1 MTTKTNTLVTYE
13 TVAQACEALSAEGKR
28 PSVRAILAQLG
39 GGSPNAVLDHQRQ
52 WKAGRPTVKSA
63 DIQVDPRIGLIVAE
77 QIAQAVAAA
86 RADIEAQLAESE
98 QDAETVGK
106 AGREAEERASAL
118 AEELEAAKAKLQA
131 MAGQIDQLNAD
142 AEKVKAEAGERVK
155 AAEERACDGIAKAE
169 DEARREREAR
179 EAAQM
184 QMAKAEL
191 RLEALPR
198 LEAEIDQMRAEI
210 AQERKA
216 RQAAEQGAAVAVE
229 KASGLAERLT
239 EAKARI
245 AVLEKAEEKLA
256 ALTDSYHKQQGELL
270 AANMAV
276 AQAGGVQ
283 LTNGEAQ
290 NVKN

>member
-1 MTTKTNTLVTYE
+1 MATKTNTLVTYE

-86 RADIEAQLAESE
+86 RADIEVQLAEAE

-106 AGREAEERASAL
+106 AGREAEERAAAL
-118 AEELEAAKAKLQA
+118 AGELEATRAQLQA
-131 MAGQIDQLNAD
+131 LNGQIDQLKAD
-142 AEKVKAEAGERVK
+142 AEQVKADAVEKVKT
-155 AAEERACDGIAKAE
+155 AEERAGAAIAKAE

-184 QMAKAEL
+184 QLAKAEL

-198 LEAEIDQMRAEI
+198 LEAEIDQLKVEI
-210 AQERKA
+210 AQERKG

-229 KASGLAERLT
+229 KAGGLVERLA

-245 AVLEKAEEKLA
+245 SGLEKVEEKLA
-256 ALTDSYHKQQGELL
+256 ALTDQYQKQQNELL
-270 AANMAV
+270 AAARAEAGLTVVPTPSV
-276 AQAGGVQ
+276 A
-283 LTNGEAQ
+283 
-290 NVKN
+290 